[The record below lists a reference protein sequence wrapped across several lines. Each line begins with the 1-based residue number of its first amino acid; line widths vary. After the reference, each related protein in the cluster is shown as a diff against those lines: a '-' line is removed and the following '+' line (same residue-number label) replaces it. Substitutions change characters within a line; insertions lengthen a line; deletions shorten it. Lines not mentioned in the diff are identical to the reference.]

1 MVHSSQTTALNR
13 MHVAVKELSDQLG
26 AVGQLP
32 HESVADLKSA
42 VDDVRLRLW
51 GVLMAAN
58 TRDYQEFS
66 ESFRLRRAA
75 EILQG
80 ILADAG
86 AGRLGLVHKEA
97 AELGVVARELGRRIT
112 ASHSRSG

>member
-80 ILADAG
+80 ILADAE

-112 ASHSRSG
+112 ASHSRGG

>member
-1 MVHSSQTTALNR
+1 MAQSSQTAALNR
-13 MHVAVKELSDQLG
+13 MHVAVKELAGQLD

-58 TRDYQEFS
+58 TQDYREFS
-66 ESFRLRRAA
+66 EAFRLRRAA
-75 EILQG
+75 EILKG
-80 ILADAG
+80 ILADVE

-97 AELGVVARELGRRIT
+97 AELGIVARELGRRIT
-112 ASHSRSG
+112 ASHTTGG

>member
-1 MVHSSQTTALNR
+1 MAESSRTTALNR
-13 MHVAVKELSDQLG
+13 MHAAVRELSEQLD

-32 HESVADLKSA
+32 HESLADLKSA

-58 TRDYQEFS
+58 ARDYQEFS

-80 ILADAG
+80 IQSDAD
-86 AGRLGLVHKEA
+86 AGRLGLVRKEA
-97 AELGVVARELGRRIT
+97 AELGIVARELGRRIT
-112 ASHSRSG
+112 ATQIGE